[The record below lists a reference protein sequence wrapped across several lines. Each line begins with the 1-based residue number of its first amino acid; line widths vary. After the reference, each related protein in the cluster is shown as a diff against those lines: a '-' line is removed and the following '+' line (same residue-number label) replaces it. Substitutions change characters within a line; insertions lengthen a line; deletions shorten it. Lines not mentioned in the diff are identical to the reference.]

1 MIEGYW
7 EDSAPFYLPNNLT
20 IMSKHT
26 PGPWTAVQNAGYGK
40 GMTKMEYLI
49 LQDKPHNA
57 ANIAKSI
64 DCVGMSE
71 EEIGANARLMAAA
84 PSLLNLVKELISNQF
99 DYERS
104 NTINYAERLIKTL
117 NLE

>member
-1 MIEGYW
+1 
-7 EDSAPFYLPNNLT
+7 
-20 IMSKHT
+20 MSKHT
-26 PGPWTAVQNAGYGK
+26 PGPWIAIKNAGYGK

-84 PSLLNLVKELISNQF
+84 PSLLSLVKELISNQTN
-99 DYERS
+99 YERE
-104 NTINYAERLIKTL
+104 NTMICAERLIERL
-117 NLE
+117 NLK